1 MLFVASYVMSHVNM
15 PGMPRSSASC
25 VFSRHTAAASTP
37 EEPTIARVLT
47 PERRQRARAL
57 GSAIRLGCDL
67 SGRNPRLLERSSLAV
82 KGERLLLT
90 AAPGWEDMLLGE
102 QTAKR
107 AGTLAAALR
116 LKLEL
121 A

>member
-1 MLFVASYVMSHVNM
+1 M
-15 PGMPRSSASC
+15 
-25 VFSRHTAAASTP
+25 
-37 EEPTIARVLT
+37 
-47 PERRQRARAL
+47 
-57 GSAIRLGCDL
+57 
-67 SGRNPRLLERSSLAV
+67 
-82 KGERLLLT
+82 LT

-107 AGTLAAALR
+107 AKTLASALR